1 MIKETR
7 TLSEAI
13 PEEVE
18 RIRAILAERKTL
30 PGNVGAIHTQ
40 LIEEDLRNMDAA
52 LASGDVVEM
61 LRAYNKLQSIEG

>member
-40 LIEEDLRNMDAA
+40 LIEEHLRNMDVA